1 MSGSDEAV
9 MADGIELLDAALP
22 VLPVE
27 EQTVATEQVPAVWQM
42 ALWGGLGSFLAILLI
57 QLLARQIHLPLLLA
71 PFGASCVLLFLASQA
86 EFSQPRNLILGY
98 GIGTAIGFA
107 AIGLFP
113 GQWWTVALAVGLTIA
128 LMRLTHSVH
137 PPAGAQPIVIVLTM
151 PGWKLLLP
159 ALLLGVGLLLVTAW
173 GFHRI
178 VRHEVWPLRWL

>member
-1 MSGSDEAV
+1 MSGPDDAMTAELVEQLEPVAV
-9 MADGIELLDAALP
+9 AVTVPD
-22 VLPVE
+22 VE
-27 EQTVATEQVPAVWQM
+27 EQTPPVWQM

-57 QLLARQIHLPLLLA
+57 QLLAQQIKLPLLLA

-98 GIGTAIGFA
+98 TIGTVTGFA
-107 AIGLFP
+107 AIWLFP
-113 GQWWTVALAVGLTIA
+113 GQWWTVAVAVGLTIG

-137 PPAGAQPIVIVLTM
+137 PPAGAQPIVIVLTI

-173 GFHRI
+173 GFHRV

>member
-1 MSGSDEAV
+1 MSGHDEVMTAEQLEPLE
-9 MADGIELLDAALP
+9 MADAQA
-22 VLPVE
+22 VE
-27 EQTVATEQVPAVWQM
+27 EEQVPPVWQM

-57 QLLARQIHLPLLLA
+57 QLLARQIKLPLLLA

-98 GIGTAIGFA
+98 AIGTLAGFA
-107 AIGLFP
+107 AVALFP
-113 GQWWTVALAVGLTIA
+113 GQWWTVAVAVGVTIG

-159 ALLLGVGLLLVTAW
+159 ALLLGVGLLLITAW
-173 GFHRI
+173 GFHR
-178 VRHEVWPLRWL
+178 VVKHEVWPQRWL